1 MKKSELSGF
10 SAVLFEKNVAAGGK
24 RWYTKA
30 LSEQTTVTRKRDRER
45 GTSPMEDRKK
55 HWGDRKDGYLIRDLD
70 AMHYVMPHIYPNRC
84 DNEAYISQRVDLT
97 AINAYLAQKN
107 ESETEFP
114 YTIFHLIVAA
124 IIKTITLRPK
134 MNRFIAN
141 KTMYQR
147 KEVSAAFV
155 VKKQFN
161 DGSEEGLA
169 FLHAK
174 PEETLDTLH
183 RRVEKLNSL
192 RLASLHYTNSLGTD
206 LTIRLPQGH
215 VWEAGND
222 VTPKGQTFIANI
234 PTEEIYTAPLKT
246 GIDGVVY
253 SAMPLVNDG
262 NIIDKFHFV
271 VKEGKIVE
279 AHAEK
284 GEDSLL
290 AAISLDEGARY
301 FGEVALVPYDSP
313 ISNQKILYYNTLFDE
328 NAACHLAFGEA
339 YPCIEGGRDMTK
351 EELTARGLNDS
362 ITHVD
367 FMVGTPDLSIVG
379 TTQDGRQV
387 PIFVDGN
394 FAPDI

>member
-1 MKKSELSGF
+1 
-10 SAVLFEKNVAAGGK
+10 
-24 RWYTKA
+24 
-30 LSEQTTVTRKRDRER
+30 
-45 GTSPMEDRKK
+45 MEDRKK

-107 ESETEFP
+107 ELETEFP

-183 RRVEKLNSL
+183 TQLKQHPGLQGREQAGQLQRRHGSVQQDAPLPLSVPHLGGLQAGQARACAQQPHRHRPLL
-192 RLASLHYTNSLGTD
+192 RLG
-206 LTIRLPQGH
+206 
-215 VWEAGND
+215 
-222 VTPKGQTFIANI
+222 
-234 PTEEIYTAPLKT
+234 
-246 GIDGVVY
+246 
-253 SAMPLVNDG
+253 
-262 NIIDKFHFV
+262 
-271 VKEGKIVE
+271 
-279 AHAEK
+279 
-284 GEDSLL
+284 
-290 AAISLDEGARY
+290 GA
-301 FGEVALVPYDSP
+301 V
-313 ISNQKILYYNTLFDE
+313 
-328 NAACHLAFGEA
+328 
-339 YPCIEGGRDMTK
+339 
-351 EELTARGLNDS
+351 
-362 ITHVD
+362 
-367 FMVGTPDLSIVG
+367 
-379 TTQDGRQV
+379 
-387 PIFVDGN
+387 
-394 FAPDI
+394 

>member
-1 MKKSELSGF
+1 
-10 SAVLFEKNVAAGGK
+10 
-24 RWYTKA
+24 
-30 LSEQTTVTRKRDRER
+30 
-45 GTSPMEDRKK
+45 MEDRKK

-107 ESETEFP
+107 ELETEFP

-183 RRVEKLNSL
+183 TQLKQQILACKDVNKRDSSSDGMDIVQQDAPLPLSVPHLGGLQAGQARACAQQPHRHRPLL
-192 RLASLHYTNSLGTD
+192 RLG
-206 LTIRLPQGH
+206 
-215 VWEAGND
+215 
-222 VTPKGQTFIANI
+222 
-234 PTEEIYTAPLKT
+234 
-246 GIDGVVY
+246 
-253 SAMPLVNDG
+253 
-262 NIIDKFHFV
+262 
-271 VKEGKIVE
+271 
-279 AHAEK
+279 
-284 GEDSLL
+284 
-290 AAISLDEGARY
+290 GA
-301 FGEVALVPYDSP
+301 V
-313 ISNQKILYYNTLFDE
+313 
-328 NAACHLAFGEA
+328 
-339 YPCIEGGRDMTK
+339 
-351 EELTARGLNDS
+351 
-362 ITHVD
+362 
-367 FMVGTPDLSIVG
+367 
-379 TTQDGRQV
+379 
-387 PIFVDGN
+387 
-394 FAPDI
+394 

>member
-1 MKKSELSGF
+1 
-10 SAVLFEKNVAAGGK
+10 
-24 RWYTKA
+24 
-30 LSEQTTVTRKRDRER
+30 
-45 GTSPMEDRKK
+45 MEDRKK

-107 ESETEFP
+107 ELETEFP

-183 RRVEKLNSL
+183 TQLKQQI
-192 RLASLHYTNSLGTD
+192 LACKDVNKRDSSSDGMDLFRCPASSLGSSSGWPASWTS
-206 LTIRLPQGH
+206 TGMCPT
-215 VWEAGND
+215 ASSPP
-222 VTPKGQTFIANI
+222 TPITPRWCCLIW
-234 PTEEIYTAPLKT
+234 AP
-246 GIDGVVY
+246 
-253 SAMPLVNDG
+253 S
-262 NIIDKFHFV
+262 
-271 VKEGKIVE
+271 
-279 AHAEK
+279 
-284 GEDSLL
+284 SSR
-290 AAISLDEGARY
+290 AAIT
-301 FGEVALVPYDSP
+301 
-313 ISNQKILYYNTLFDE
+313 I
-328 NAACHLAFGEA
+328 
-339 YPCIEGGRDMTK
+339 
-351 EELTARGLNDS
+351 
-362 ITHVD
+362 
-367 FMVGTPDLSIVG
+367 
-379 TTQDGRQV
+379 
-387 PIFVDGN
+387 
-394 FAPDI
+394 